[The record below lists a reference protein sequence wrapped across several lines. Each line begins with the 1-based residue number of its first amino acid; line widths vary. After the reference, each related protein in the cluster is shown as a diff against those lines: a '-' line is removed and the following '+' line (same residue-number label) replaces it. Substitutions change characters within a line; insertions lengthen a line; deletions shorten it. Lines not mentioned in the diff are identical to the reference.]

1 MTGPRPFKK
10 FIFKDYFRDPIE
22 KFSGIINLSQ
32 NEIFINFYLFIYL
45 KAVFTNANRPR
56 MVIKI
61 IVSIEIIKHIVNI
74 LFESLRI

>member
-32 NEIFINFYLFIYL
+32 NEIFINIFFVPDLNHSVLF
-45 KAVFTNANRPR
+45 
-56 MVIKI
+56 
-61 IVSIEIIKHIVNI
+61 VN
-74 LFESLRI
+74 LQ

>member
-1 MTGPRPFKK
+1 MKGFDI
-10 FIFKDYFRDPIE
+10 IFF
-22 KFSGIINLSQ
+22 
-32 NEIFINFYLFIYL
+32 LFIYL
-45 KAVFTNANRPR
+45 KAVFRNANRPR